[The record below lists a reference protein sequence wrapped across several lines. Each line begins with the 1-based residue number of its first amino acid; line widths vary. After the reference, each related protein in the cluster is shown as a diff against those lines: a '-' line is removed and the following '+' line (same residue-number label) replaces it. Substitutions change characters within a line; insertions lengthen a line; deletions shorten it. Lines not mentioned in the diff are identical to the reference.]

1 MAQMKLLR
9 RVRSLCGIVVQHNV
23 GSMEVQVQRVA
34 DRVLVLLGEAVKV
47 HASELTG
54 PPAPRPTAEVAR
66 ADWALA
72 EVGGQIEGGER
83 VGEVWAAS
91 MVGVLGIGGVGKTTA
106 AALVAAE
113 AGKMGFGGVV

>member
-23 GSMEVQVQRVA
+23 GSMVVQVQRVA

-66 ADWALA
+66 ADWALGA
-72 EVGGQIEGGER
+72 GG
-83 VGEVWAAS
+83 S
-91 MVGVLGIGGVGKTTA
+91 
-106 AALVAAE
+106 
-113 AGKMGFGGVV
+113 